1 MRALVLERRGSYA
14 IVLTPGGRFARVRA
28 PHAAVGEEID
38 TGRLAGLP
46 AAGLRPYGYAAAALA
61 VLLAVLP
68 AALPHANA
76 QVAAYA
82 TLDLNPSVEF
92 GLSSSGV
99 VVTSKGL
106 DRDGRRVLAQVQSNG
121 QPFSSVVSDVLAKAA
136 EDGLIA
142 HGSDASLILATYPAG
157 PHEQVPAAVKQ
168 QMLVARAKGK
178 AFLAARGAQGIVSA
192 MVLPTSLRAKASQ
205 ADVSAGTY
213 ALYAALKG
221 AGIQVTVKEFKGRG
235 LGKAIE
241 RIAGTPKGKAVL
253 PLLTG
258 TAQAAT
264 SPTPSSGSSSA
275 PTQPSG
281 VTPTQ
286 SSTTPSGGPLS
297 PSNAAGQPS
306 IIILSPDG
314 SSSILGPDGGG
325 AGPSDQA
332 KGRGRSS
339 GVGGGAKGHG
349 QGGSPKG
356 HGSIPGQG
364 SGDQGTGGKG
374 SDSGHGQGHGQDK
387 GHGQGQGNGHS
398 GGGQT
403 TAPGSDGANVP
414 SGVYSP
420 GSQDGA
426 SLWLSPQDGTQ
437 GWLLPQSGF
446 GSWSQGDQGQPV
458 GGSGD

>member
-14 IVLTPGGRFARVRA
+14 IVLMPGGRFARVRA
-28 PHAAVGEEID
+28 PYAAVGEEIE
-38 TGRLAGLP
+38 TGRHARLP

-61 VLLAVLP
+61 VVLAVLP

-106 DRDGRRVLAQVQSNG
+106 DRDGRRVLAQVQPNG
-121 QPFSSVVSDVLAKAA
+121 QPFSSVVSDVLRKAA
-136 EDGLIA
+136 DDGLIA

-178 AFLAARGAQGIVSA
+178 AFLAARGALGIVSA
-192 MVLPTSLRAKASQ
+192 MVLPTSLRLKASQ

-221 AGIQVTVKEFKGRG
+221 AGIPVTVKEFKGRG

-258 TAQAAT
+258 AAQPAT
-264 SPTPSSGSSSA
+264 SPTPPSGSSFLPTTPSGA
-275 PTQPSG
+275 TPTQPS
-281 VTPTQ
+281 
-286 SSTTPSGGPLS
+286 TTPSDGPLT

-314 SSSILGPDGGG
+314 SSSVLGPDESG
-325 AGPSDQA
+325 AGQSAPT
-332 KGRGRSS
+332 KGRDRPS
-339 GVGGGAKGHG
+339 GAGGGAKGQG
-349 QGGSPKG
+349 QGGAEQGGGLKG
-356 HGSIPGQG
+356 HGSKPGQG

-374 SDSGHGQGHGQDK
+374 SDSGRGQGQ
-387 GHGQGQGNGHS
+387 GHGQGQGDRGNGRS

-403 TAPGSDGANVP
+403 TAPGSDGTNVP
-414 SGVYSP
+414 SGVYGP
-420 GSQDGA
+420 GS
-426 SLWLSPQDGTQ
+426 QDGTQ
-437 GWLLPQSGF
+437 GWLLPQSVF
-446 GSWSQGDQGQPV
+446 GSWFQGDQGQPG